1 MTFFGITV
9 SASVLWLIAAGILAI
24 VEAFTLGLTSIW
36 FAAGAA
42 GAAISAMLGASLPI
56 QVAVFLLLSIVLIIA
71 TRPLARKRLNA
82 NVERTNIDA
91 VVGSEGIVEGTISLH
106 GSGQVK
112 ADGKIWTAVSTGKE
126 IKKGAVVVIKGVR
139 GVTLTVEEKEE

>member
-91 VVGSEGIVEGTISLH
+91 VVGSEGIVEDTISLH